1 MKIPNE
7 GGWSF
12 DNHGEIAGAFDNHVR
27 EQLPWYDLATGACA
41 HIIRHFL
48 PHDGVLYDIG
58 ASTGNITKSIKETIK
73 ERNIKVF
80 AIEPSQ
86 EMVDIYQ
93 GEGEVLKERA
103 ECVDYER
110 FDVAVL
116 FLSLM
121 FVPVSKRE
129 KLLSDL
135 YSKLNK
141 GGCMIIFDKTEPIG
155 GYLSTVMYRLTLAG
169 KVSTGTS
176 PGEIVKKE
184 LSLSGVQIPVR
195 EEKHWRLVFKF
206 GDFSGWVVEKE

>member
-1 MKIPNE
+1 MQIPNE

-12 DNHGEIAGAFDNHVR
+12 ENSEIAGAFDDHVR
-27 EQLPWYDLATGACA
+27 EQLPWYDLATGVCT
-41 HIIRHFL
+41 HVIRHFL
-48 PHDGVLYDIG
+48 PQEGVLYDIG
-58 ASTGNITKSIKETIK
+58 ASTGNITKAARQTIK
-73 ERNIKVF
+73 DRRAKVF
-80 AIEPSQ
+80 AIEPSL
-86 EMVDIYQ
+86 EMIGIYK
-93 GEGEVLKERA
+93 GEGELINKKA
-103 ECVDYER
+103 EDVEYKN

-141 GGCMIIFDKTEPIG
+141 GGCIIIFDKTEPLG

-176 PGEIVKKE
+176 PDEIVKKE
-184 LSLSGVQIPVR
+184 LSLSGVQIPVKEDER
-195 EEKHWRLVFKF
+195 WGLIFKF
-206 GDFSGWVVEKE
+206 GDFSGWVIEKR